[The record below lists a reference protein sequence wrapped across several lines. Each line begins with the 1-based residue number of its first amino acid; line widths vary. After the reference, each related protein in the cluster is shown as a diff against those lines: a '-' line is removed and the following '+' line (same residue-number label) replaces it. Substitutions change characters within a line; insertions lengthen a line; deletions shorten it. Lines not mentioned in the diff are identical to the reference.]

1 MQVDIAVVPK
11 SGRFSVSVKDGKI
24 KIHLR
29 SAPEDNK
36 ANLELIKELG
46 KALHSEVR
54 IVSGL
59 KSRHKTI
66 EIGIVKEDWDDYL
79 RSLE

>member
-1 MQVDIAVVPK
+1 MLVDIVVVPK
-11 SGRFSVSVKDGKI
+11 SGCFSVSVKEGKV
-24 KIHLR
+24 KIRLR

-36 ANLELIKELG
+36 ANLELVKELK
-46 KALHSEVR
+46 KALGAEVR
-54 IVSGL
+54 IVSGI

-66 EIGIVKEDWDDYL
+66 EIAIGKDDWDDYL